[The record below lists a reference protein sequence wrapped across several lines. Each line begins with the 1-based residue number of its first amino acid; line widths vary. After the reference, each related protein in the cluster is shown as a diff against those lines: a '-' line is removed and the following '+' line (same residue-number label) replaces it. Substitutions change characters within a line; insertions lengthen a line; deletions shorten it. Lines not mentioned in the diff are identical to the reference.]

1 VESCGVERF
10 VFALYAI
17 REFAA
22 TGDIAQHAFE
32 SSTGG
37 ENTKLV
43 EPDGEQV
50 PPEHEISLEVVWQ
63 LKISEEAFVIFLK
76 LVIPLKQL
84 ERCGEEIVYLPND
97 PGRLGVTIPMCQEVV
112 RVQEV
117 VGPIAKCE
125 SLVID
130 QELFSVIHN
139 VFRQRMRTLRG
150 GRIRWMVM
158 QF

>member
-1 VESCGVERF
+1 
-10 VFALYAI
+10 
-17 REFAA
+17 
-22 TGDIAQHAFE
+22 
-32 SSTGG
+32 
-37 ENTKLV
+37 
-43 EPDGEQV
+43 
-50 PPEHEISLEVVWQ
+50 
-63 LKISEEAFVIFLK
+63 
-76 LVIPLKQL
+76 
-84 ERCGEEIVYLPND
+84 
-97 PGRLGVTIPMCQEVV
+97 MCQEVV